1 MQNATFNAVFE
12 STNTNSAAEQNVV
25 KTFST
30 KLPNGNKLTIN
41 STPAELNILADA
53 MADIPKE
60 DKPKAKAD
68 VQEELVQNTIA
79 ADEADVT
86 EQVTQMAAKPAAAPQ
101 YVTPEKWEFTVA
113 EDDANIQLRSRD
125 TYVWQFKAQQ
135 RRTAVASLQM
145 CRVVYEANK
154 MLVDHDFL
162 RFCESIGYKSDSST
176 VRKFLAIGRVY
187 PRLIQYAD
195 QLPAAWTSIYALTQ
209 MPADDFER
217 CIADGYRLC
226 DLSTAEI
233 DDLVK
238 KTRVIKNLVSPFK
251 KDKKEVGTCVA
262 KVFFTKVLDDTDL
275 RLLKKA
281 FAEISLRMPVE
292 LRIEKKIEDMYS
304 ERAAQRYSTA
314 KKEAAD
320 TAVKPENWDYGTAAN
335 SVYAQKAA

>member
-1 MQNATFNAVFE
+1 MQNAATQTASV
-12 STNTNSAAEQNVV
+12 NTAAELNI
-25 KTFST
+25 KPGMLST
-30 KLPNGNKLTIN
+30 TLPDGRKLTIN
-41 STPAELNILADA
+41 SSADEFKPLGEA
-53 MADIPKE
+53 MANIPKE
-60 DKPKAKAD
+60 DKPKAKAS
-68 VQEELVQNTIA
+68 VQEELVQNTIK
-79 ADEADVT
+79 ADEAEVSQ
-86 EQVTQMAAKPAAAPQ
+86 QVKKLAATTVANPE
-101 YVTPEKWEFTVA
+101 YVTPEKWEFSVA
-113 EDDANIQLRSRD
+113 EDDANIEPRTRD

-135 RRTAVASLQM
+135 RRTAIASLQM

-154 MLVDHDFL
+154 MLADYDFL

-176 VRKFLAIGRVY
+176 VRKFLVIGRVY

-233 DDLVK
+233 EGLVK
-238 KTRVIKNLVSPFK
+238 KTRAINNLVSPFK
-251 KDKKEVGTCVA
+251 KDKKEINVCVA

-304 ERAAQRYSTA
+304 QRAAQRYETA
-314 KKEAAD
+314 KKEAPE

-335 SVYAQKAA
+335 NMYAQKAA